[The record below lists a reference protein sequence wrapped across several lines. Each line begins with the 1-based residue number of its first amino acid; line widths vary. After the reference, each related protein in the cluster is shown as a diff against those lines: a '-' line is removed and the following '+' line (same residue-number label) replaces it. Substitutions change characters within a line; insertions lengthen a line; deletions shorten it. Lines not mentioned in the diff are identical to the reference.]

1 MILFGGFAVVA
12 GSLIIF
18 LPETH
23 NKVLPDRIEDAVA
36 IDRGQGA
43 ERRTGDSRDRA
54 F

>member
-36 IDRGQGA
+36 IDDGQGDV
-43 ERRTGDSRDRA
+43 RRTSDQKY
-54 F
+54 